1 MNKVLVIFVI
11 AGFITSCASNSG
23 NSRARESS
31 IRYGEITRVS
41 RVPVPSAV
49 PAGAIVGG
57 FAGLVLARGSSP
69 GRQAAAGLGGAALG
83 GLVTSALEGDRRA
96 YQYHVQFNNGSE
108 TEYITENGFLRAG
121 DCVAV
126 ERRQHA
132 NLRRVSDALCEAAPR
147 TPQIVQKRNVEAQQC
162 HDAKDQLLDAKTEA
176 DLDAA
181 SRKVR
186 ILCQF

>member
-1 MNKVLVIFVI
+1 MKRALVILVI
-11 AGFITSCASNSG
+11 AGFVVGCAKNSG
-23 NSRARESS
+23 SSRARESS
-31 IRYGEITRVS
+31 IRYGEVTRVS
-41 RVPVPSAV
+41 RVPVPSAA

-57 FAGLVLARGSSP
+57 FTGLVLARGTSP

-96 YQYHVQFNNGSE
+96 YQYHIRFNSGAE
-108 TEYITENGFLRAG
+108 TDYITENCFFQAG

-126 ERRQHA
+126 ERREHA

-147 TPQIVQKRNVEAQQC
+147 TQQVIQKRDQEAQQC
-162 HDAKDQLLDAKTEA
+162 HNAKDQVLAANTDAEI
-176 DLDAA
+176 DAA
-181 SRKVR
+181 TRKVR

>member
-1 MNKVLVIFVI
+1 MLAI
-11 AGFITSCASNSG
+11 AGFVVSCANNSNS
-23 NSRARESS
+23 SRARESS

-41 RVPVPSAV
+41 RVPVPSAA

-57 FAGLVLARGSSP
+57 FTGLVLARGSSP
-69 GRQAAAGLGGAALG
+69 GRQAAAGLGGAAIG

-96 YQYHVQFNNGSE
+96 YQYHIRFVNGAE
-108 TEYITENGFLRAG
+108 TDYITEASFFREG

-126 ERRQHA
+126 ERREHA
-132 NLRRVSDALCEAAPR
+132 NLRRVSDALCGSPPR
-147 TPQIVQKRNVEAQQC
+147 ERQVIQKRDTEAQQC
-162 HDAKDQLLDAKTEA
+162 HDAKDQVLAANTETE
-176 DLDAA
+176 LETA